1 MEFDSDYKPNAV
13 IHLFET
19 AHSGFYGDG
28 SSATVNLVPKTW
40 TRYTVTDGNWM
51 TPNTVYPLVNRD
63 IYLANKIDEVDE
75 YLGSLYKEG
84 RYIAIDKETNTIS
97 VNPFDYN
104 YKFINGIM
112 NTDYDVTTDLP
123 SLYGDLPN
131 KLILKDDVIT
141 YSCESGISTTGY
153 IDYDV
158 VSASAAGLTPDSIS
172 NFPSG
177 VTFVNV
183 TSAVYEY
190 DNSFSDSG
198 RWLSGYEELYDEYEG
213 KKVRHD
219 YIPIPPPVTAVE
231 STGRFE
237 NIFNPADERVFD
249 PVELTG
255 GSNYIVIEGE
265 GMGPRRKISMVPT
278 GVMFIYDRG

>member
-1 MEFDSDYKPNAV
+1 MKYNFLKPNAV
-13 IHLFET
+13 IHLYET
-19 AHSGFYGDG
+19 AHSGFYSEDPTT
-28 SSATVNLVPKTW
+28 TVNLVPKTW
-40 TRYTVTDGNWM
+40 TRYTVTDGDWM
-51 TPNTVYPLVNRD
+51 TPKTVEPLVLRD
-63 IYLANKIDEVDE
+63 IYLANKIDELDE
-75 YLGSLYKEG
+75 YKNNFYKAG
-84 RYIAIDKETNTIS
+84 KHIIIDYDTNTIS

-123 SLYGDLPN
+123 LLYGGLPN

-141 YSCESGISTTGY
+141 YSCESGISATGY

-172 NFPSG
+172 DFPDG

-198 RWLSGYEELYDEYEG
+198 CWMSGYEELYDEYAG

-219 YIPIPPPVTAVE
+219 YIPVPPPVTAVE

-249 PVELTG
+249 PEELTG

-265 GMGPRRKISMVPT
+265 GMGPRRKTSMVPT
-278 GVMFIYDRG
+278 GVMFIYYRG